1 MIIEKY
7 AAPIYNF
14 TDINIIPKDEI
25 HFIINDQ
32 LFFEQILLEIRGMS
46 IPYSA
51 NRKHK
56 VKEKEL
62 SLKKQINLLEQLTQ
76 HLNSHK
82 TFQEILDECKENLEE
97 IRKEKLNGMMMRS
110 KANWIENREKPS
122 KYFCSLEKR
131 NYVNK
136 NVRIINDNLGTVY
149 TDQKQILNTI
159 ADYYSNLYSSRDD
172 FLTDVDLNTLIDW
185 EVPKLTEGESKVL
198 EGKLKYKEIEN
209 AIKTMKNGK
218 F

>member
-1 MIIEKY
+1 MLLQYTILL
-7 AAPIYNF
+7 IY
-14 TDINIIPKDEI
+14 IIPKDEI

-76 HLNSHK
+76 HLNSHN

-110 KANWIENREKPS
+110 KDNWIEYGEKPS

-136 NVRIINDNLGTVY
+136 M
-149 TDQKQILNTI
+149 
-159 ADYYSNLYSSRDD
+159 
-172 FLTDVDLNTLIDW
+172 
-185 EVPKLTEGESKVL
+185 L
-198 EGKLKYKEIEN
+198 E
-209 AIKTMKNGK
+209 
-218 F
+218 